1 MVILHK
7 GKLSNLLGLL
17 CVTSSALAFAPPAS
31 PTSNSHNLLTNAPY
45 ANAQRAPLR
54 KYQPLTVVNQS
65 SSSSSNVEGL
75 EQKPMVTN
83 TVIVGAGPAGLL
95 TGIMLAKKFP
105 LQKIQIYDRLTAPP
119 SPTDEAIWGDIAK
132 FYLIG
137 LGSRGQGALQHYGVW
152 DDVEAVC
159 TTVMGRMDW
168 SPENDSEEGVEN
180 IFTNRK
186 VNTQVLPRD
195 KLVGVLHQVVTE
207 RYADQIELNYGFEVT
222 PEDFGEDGNGDGV
235 TMRVSRCET
244 MASKRDNPVTGAKS
258 SVEGED
264 VLCDVEDGASFLVQ
278 SNLLIAADGTSR
290 TIANAMEDADNTLY
304 QSKNRLQ
311 KLFGARPFRVKRYV
325 DDNRRIYKT
334 VPMKIPAEWR
344 PDLNYSART
353 KGGRINYDALPANRN
368 GNYCGVLLMKE
379 DDEFAA
385 ADSDPQKFR
394 NLLDE
399 ALPQFSS
406 LLDDET
412 VASVAQKPPSF
423 LPSFRYAGPRLN
435 QGDHTLILG
444 DSAHTVKPYFGL
456 GANSALEDV
465 KVLEE
470 AIDSTNTMVEA
481 VHEFS
486 KRRAS
491 ESEALVKISR
501 ELDRPGKLGF
511 ITFVLPLILDSI
523 FHGKFPKIFSPN
535 TISML
540 QKDEITFRDV
550 QRIKRRDRIGQVA
563 LLGSGASGLI
573 LGGKTAISYLSKV
586 TGRKG
591 TSVFAGIVWLGM
603 AATLAKELVFYLNP
617 NIAPA
622 DVINKTDGKVKVVEE
637 GSKEN
642 FLLEK

>member
-1 MVILHK
+1 MVAFYM
-7 GKLSNLLGLL
+7 SNLIGLL
-17 CVTSSALAFAPPAS
+17 FVTSVVAFFTPPIS
-31 PTSNSHNLLTNAPY
+31 PICHNCFVRNQQTPSSLSLRQNTRTSL
-45 ANAQRAPLR
+45 
-54 KYQPLTVVNQS
+54 KYKLITVVNQS
-65 SSSSSNVEGL
+65 VSKNE
-75 EQKPMVTN
+75 EQPVGID

-95 TGIMLAKKFP
+95 TGIMLAQKFP
-105 LQKIQIYDRLTAPP
+105 SQKVQIYDRLSAPP
-119 SPTDEAIWGDIAK
+119 SPTDESVWSDVAK

-137 LGSRGQGALQHYGVW
+137 LGSRGQDALRKYGVW
-152 DDVEAVC
+152 GDVEKVC
-159 TTVMGRMDW
+159 TTVLGRMDW
-168 SPENDSEEGVEN
+168 SPENDSEEGVER
-180 IFTNRK
+180 IFEDRK

-195 KLVGVLHQVVTE
+195 KLVGVLHQVALE
-207 RYADQIELNYGFEVT
+207 RYGDQINLNYGYEVT
-222 PEDFGEDGNGDGV
+222 PEDFGENGGGV
-235 TMRVSRCET
+235 TMRVSKCEST
-244 MASKRDNPVTGAKS
+244 SSKRANPVTGSKVS
-258 SVEGED
+258 LEEEE
-264 VLCDVEDGASFLVQ
+264 LCDVEGGESYLVQ
-278 SNLLIAADGTSR
+278 AKLLIAADGTSR
-290 TIANAMEDADNTLY
+290 TIANAMEDADNSRY
-304 QSKNRLQ
+304 QSKNRLH
-311 KLFGARPFRVKRYV
+311 KLFGAKPFRVTRYE

-334 VPMKIPAEWR
+334 VPMKIPTEWR

-368 GNYCGVLLMKE
+368 GQYCGVLLMKE
-379 DDEFAA
+379 NDEFSAS
-385 ADSDPQKFR
+385 DSDPRKFR
-394 NLLDE
+394 SLLDDT
-399 ALPQFSS
+399 LPQFSS

-423 LPSFRYAGPRLN
+423 LPSFRYAGPRLH

-470 AIDSTNTMVEA
+470 AIDSTKTMTEA

-491 ESEALVKISR
+491 ESKALVKISR

-511 ITFVLPLILDSI
+511 VTFVLPLILDGI
-523 FHGKFPKIFSPN
+523 FHGAFPKIFSPN

-550 QRIKRRDRIGQVA
+550 QRIKRADRIGQVA

-573 LGGKTAISYLSKV
+573 WGGKLATSYLSKV

-591 TSVFAGIVWLGM
+591 VTVSAGIAGLGV
-603 AATLAKELVFYLNP
+603 AAVLFKKLIFYLNP

-622 DVINKTDGKVKVVEE
+622 DVINGTKKKIAVKE